1 MIKKSVLACL
11 FATAMLSLSAH
22 AADKIRMG
30 VVVKVGGNAW
40 FNAMEA
46 GIKSE
51 GAKRG
56 IDAWQVGPTSAD
68 PALQVRAI
76 EDLIAQKVD
85 VIGVVPNDARV
96 LEPVLKRAHD
106 AGIKVIVHESP
117 DQKYADWDFEMVDAT
132 QHGINHMV
140 ALAQCMKEKGDYAVY
155 VGSLTVPLHQK
166 WADAAINYQK
176 EHYPNMHLVGD
187 KFGVGES
194 LDDSI
199 RTTNDLMSK
208 DANLKGILAIGS
220 QGPIGAGRAVLN
232 RGKTDDICVFG
243 PFSPGQGAS
252 LVKAGAI
259 KGGFIW
265 NPMVAGE
272 VFVRI
277 AEKLEK
283 GEKITDGMTIEGMG
297 KVKVDEATR
306 TILGNETESLDKANL
321 PKLVKM
327 GL

>member
-1 MIKKSVLACL
+1 MKKSVLACL
-11 FATAMLSLSAH
+11 FASALLSVSAAH

-40 FNAMEA
+40 FNAMEV

-51 GAKRG
+51 AAKRD

-85 VIGVVPNDARV
+85 VIGVV
-96 LEPVLKRAHD
+96 LEPVLKRARD

-117 DQKYADWDFEMVDAT
+117 GQKYANWDFEMVDAT
-132 QHGINHMV
+132 QHGINHMI
-140 ALAQCMKEKGDYAVY
+140 ALAECMKEKGDYAVY

-166 WADAAINYQK
+166 WADAAVNYQK
-176 EHYPNMHLVGD
+176 AHYPNMHQVGD

-194 LDDSI
+194 LDDTI

-208 DANLKGILAIGS
+208 DPNLKGILAIGS
-220 QGPIGAGRAVLN
+220 QGPIGAGRAVQN
-232 RGKTDDICVFG
+232 RGKNGDVCVYG

-252 LVKAGAI
+252 LVKSGAI
-259 KGGFIW
+259 NGGFIW

-272 VFVRI
+272 IFVRI
-277 AEKLEK
+277 ADMMEK
-283 GEKITDGMTIEGMG
+283 GMPITDGMDIEGMG
-297 KVKVDEATR
+297 KVKVDDATH
-306 TILGNETESLDKANL
+306 TILGNKTESLDKANL